1 MSQPV
6 SASGGAPRCA
16 GQGEEVSQV
25 PAAGSVPAS
34 LGKRLLAR
42 VIDVVA
48 ALVLGGGL
56 LVGGLVGQ
64 YRAGEPAVS
73 AVTVVGAVLFG
84 GHALVQWWLLATRGY
99 TLGRLLTGLRVLTA
113 DEGRPI
119 GLGRALAR
127 ELVVA
132 ATWLLPVLGAVLLG
146 GSAARDRTDRR
157 RGWQDRAA
165 GDVVFDVNVGV
176 DPVQVPP
183 TPRQATERLQSLLER
198 RRHRDAP
205 QRVAQGDRP
214 ASTPAATGRIM
225 DVVDAPAAPE
235 PPREVTP
242 EPART
247 PAAVSERE
255 VAPMAER
262 PTPQQ
267 SAGPRVVPS
276 APYEQRSSA
285 SYRALDDDVEHTRLR
300 HARTKVAY
308 APTRAQTRPR
318 ATLLLWDNR
327 VVVLEG
333 TALVGRNP
341 APREGEALP
350 VQVIAVVDRGR
361 SVSKTHLAIGV
372 DPDGVWLKDRNST
385 NGTVVTLE
393 DGQQILCAPE
403 QKVRV
408 PVGASVAFG
417 DYWLT
422 VAG

>member
-1 MSQPV
+1 MV
-6 SASGGAPRCA
+6 VEDAS
-16 GQGEEVSQV
+16 S
-25 PAAGSVPAS
+25 
-34 LGKRLLAR
+34 
-42 VIDVVA
+42 
-48 ALVLGGGL
+48 
-56 LVGGLVGQ
+56 
-64 YRAGEPAVS
+64 
-73 AVTVVGAVLFG
+73 
-84 GHALVQWWLLATRGY
+84 
-99 TLGRLLTGLRVLTA
+99 GR
-113 DEGRPI
+113 DP
-119 GLGRALAR
+119 ALAP
-127 ELVVA
+127 A
-132 ATWLLPVLGAVLLG
+132 
-146 GSAARDRTDRR
+146 DR
-157 RGWQDRAA
+157 
-165 GDVVFDVNVGV
+165 
-176 DPVQVPP
+176 
-183 TPRQATERLQSLLER
+183 
-198 RRHRDAP
+198 
-205 QRVAQGDRP
+205 
-214 ASTPAATGRIM
+214 
-225 DVVDAPAAPE
+225 
-235 PPREVTP
+235 
-242 EPART
+242 
-247 PAAVSERE
+247 RE
-255 VAPMAER
+255 VAPMVDH

-267 SAGPRVVPS
+267 AAGSRVVPR

-300 HARTKVAY
+300 QARSKVAY

-341 APREGEALP
+341 SPREGEALP

>member
-1 MSQPV
+1 M
-6 SASGGAPRCA
+6 AALDDALRA
-16 GQGEEVSQV
+16 GRGEEVSRV

-42 VIDVVA
+42 VIDLVA

-56 LVGGLVGQ
+56 LLGGLVGQ
-64 YRAGEPAVS
+64 YRAGEPALS
-73 AVTVVGAVLFG
+73 ALTVVGAVLLG

-99 TLGRLLTGLRVLTA
+99 TLGRVLTGLRVLTA

-119 GLGRALAR
+119 GLGRALVR

-132 ATWLLPVLGAVLLG
+132 AGWLLPVVGVVLLG
-146 GSAARDRTDRR
+146 TSAARDRTGRR

-165 GDVVFDVNVGV
+165 GDVVFDVHVGV
-176 DPVQVPP
+176 DPVQELP
-183 TPRQATERLQSLLER
+183 TPRQATERLQSVLGDAR

-205 QRVAQGDRP
+205 RRVASG
-214 ASTPAATGRIM
+214 SG
-225 DVVDAPAAPE
+225 PAAPPAPAGGIMAVE
-235 PPREVTP
+235 GVPAPD
-242 EPART
+242 PAREAD
-247 PAAVSERE
+247 PAPAKAEADQRE
-255 VAPMAER
+255 VAPMVER

-267 SAGPRVVPS
+267 PAGPRVVPR

-285 SYRALDDDVEHTRLR
+285 SYRALDDDVERTRLR
-300 HARTKVAY
+300 QARTKVAY

-341 APREGEALP
+341 SPREGEALP

-372 DPDGVWLKDRNST
+372 DADGVWLKDRNST